1 MQLILFDSLKHLQQL
16 LPLTF
21 TRPVSELRCG
31 IFTLREKWERHFG
44 KAFWLTATYLTE
56 VFPCSYQTENLYILG
71 ALLESENVL
80 SKIKSLKNGQALFY
94 KDTLL
99 AFVWGKVEFEA
110 IPKLVFAE
118 KIQVEDAEM
127 IERPWHIFQKNGA
140 QIRRDFE
147 YVRKIQ
153 KSHPIEDPHTRVY
166 CPENIFIGK
175 NVKLRAAVLN
185 AETGPIYI
193 GDNCEIQEGCVIR
206 APFVICEGSTLNMGA
221 RMRGDITIGPMC
233 KAGGEISNS
242 IMLGYSNKAH
252 DGFMGNSVVGEWC
265 NLGAD
270 TNISNLKNTYSN
282 VKVWSY
288 AEKAMV
294 DTGAQFCGLTMGDFS
309 KSGINT
315 MFNTGTVVGVFANV
329 FDGGFPPKHIPSFSW
344 GKSEK
349 YEFDK
354 AIETLRTM
362 MSKRGKSLSKAQEK
376 MLRTVFEITNQ

>member
-1 MQLILFDSLKHLQQL
+1 MQLILFDPAQFHQQL

-21 TRPVSELRCG
+21 TRPISELRCG

-44 KAFWLTATYLTE
+44 KASWLTANYLSE
-56 VFPCSYQTENLYILG
+56 VFPCSYQPQNLYIHG
-71 ALLESENVL
+71 ALLESESVL
-80 SKIKSLKNGQALFY
+80 TKIKTLQIGQALYF
-94 KDTLL
+94 KETLL
-99 AFVWGKVEFEA
+99 AFVSGKVEYGA
-110 IPKLVFAE
+110 ISELVFIE
-118 KIQVEDAEM
+118 KIRVEEAEL
-127 IERPWHIFQKNGA
+127 IEKPWHIFQKNGT
-140 QIRRDFE
+140 QIKRDFE
-147 YVRKIQ
+147 YVKKTQ
-153 KSHPIEDPHTRVY
+153 TTNPIEDPHTRVY

-206 APFVICEGSTLNMGA
+206 APFVICEGSTLKMGA

-233 KAGGEISNS
+233 NAGGEISNS

-252 DGFMGNSVVGEWC
+252 DGFMGNSVIGEWC

-270 TNISNLKNTYSN
+270 TNISNMKNTYSN

-288 AEKAMV
+288 DEKKMV
-294 DTGAQFCGLTMGDFS
+294 DTGSQFCGLTMGDYS

-315 MFNTGTVVGVFANV
+315 MFNTGTVVGVCTNV

-354 AIETLRTM
+354 AMYSARII
-362 MSKRGKSLSKAQEK
+362 MSKYGKSLSTAQEK
-376 MLRTVFEITNQ
+376 MLRTVFKITN